1 MDQAMY
7 KTYLELASKQGRPE
21 GVTEKE
27 AKSSPITKS
36 RKSSRRQKQGKEKQT
51 GSSNGE

>member
-1 MDQAMY
+1 MY

-21 GVTEKE
+21 GVAEKE

-36 RKSSRRQKQGKEKQT
+36 RKSSRRRKQGKEKQKQT
-51 GSSNGE
+51 AATVNKR